1 MGSIYGLPSRGIN
14 ISHLGKRK
22 IIFKMPFLGDML
34 VSWRVFSE
42 SVPSTFW
49 NFTIASPEMVPH
61 RCHTGTSH
69 HCTFQA
75 LCRWA
80 IGWQEVYIWSWR
92 RHETKHCSL
101 SKNTG
106 MTFQLGG
113 ISVYKFR
120 VQKNT
125 TLASLALSD
134 VDRIELLGVRSAVFQ
149 IISQTTM

>member
-1 MGSIYGLPSRGIN
+1 
-14 ISHLGKRK
+14 
-22 IIFKMPFLGDML
+22 
-34 VSWRVFSE
+34 
-42 SVPSTFW
+42 
-49 NFTIASPEMVPH
+49 
-61 RCHTGTSH
+61 
-69 HCTFQA
+69 
-75 LCRWA
+75 
-80 IGWQEVYIWSWR
+80 
-92 RHETKHCSL
+92 
-101 SKNTG
+101 